1 MTTNKIVDENTTSP
15 AHTNSSAIAIVDDAA
30 RQKALEMLE
39 FKLSTSSQNA
49 LTVQRFSQQNLDNM
63 DRGDTIAV
71 MHDKVRKVVSG
82 DLSLLESTLTAQ
94 TVALDTMFNELARR
108 ASLNISEHIQVAETY
123 LRLALKAQAQCA
135 RTIEVLAAMK
145 NPPIVYAKQMNVA
158 NGNQQVNNRINQNSN
173 TTPTHTKKIEIQQN
187 ELLENQHGKWMD
199 NGKKATT
206 SGNDKELATLA
217 TLNGRKNSNG

>member
-1 MTTNKIVDENTTSP
+1 MTTNKVADKNTTSP
-15 AHTNSSAIAIVDDAA
+15 ATINPNAIANVDDAA
-30 RQKALEMLE
+30 QQKAFEMLE
-39 FKLSTSSQNA
+39 FKLSPASQNA
-49 LTVQRFSQQNLDNM
+49 LTVQRFSQQNLENI
-63 DRGDTIAV
+63 DRGHTIEV
-71 MHDKVRKVVSG
+71 MHDKVRKVISG

-94 TVALDTMFNELARR
+94 TVALDTIFNELARR
-108 ASLNISEHIQVAETY
+108 ASLNIGEHIQAAETY

-158 NGNQQVNNRINQNSN
+158 NGNQQVNNGSNQNS
-173 TTPTHTKKIEIQQN
+173 TSTPTNTGKIESQQN

-206 SGNDKELATLA
+206 SGTDKELATLA